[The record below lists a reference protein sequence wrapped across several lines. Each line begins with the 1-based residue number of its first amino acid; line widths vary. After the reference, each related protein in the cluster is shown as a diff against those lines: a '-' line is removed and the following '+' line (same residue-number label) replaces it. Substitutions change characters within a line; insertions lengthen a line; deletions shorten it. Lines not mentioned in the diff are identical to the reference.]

1 MKVKVMGS
9 NPGYLL
15 KSFLLLMSQS
25 GLFLSISLYFFVNN
39 NQFIGYLLLKYILGK
54 FRILTL
60 WIGRRVRYASKE
72 TLLHIQPYWH
82 KNDSIFL
89 WIWSMTLQLIIVAH
103 EVRKTTRNLTLI
115 WQIVRYVRRAGS
127 TYINHS
133 FILRG
138 VQMLFGLYFWGSA
151 VKICNSYLLVK
162 VS

>member
-1 MKVKVMGS
+1 MKYSWKIQDS
-9 NPGYLL
+9 YLL
-15 KSFLLLMSQS
+15 CELVDGSDMQAER
-25 GLFLSISLYFFVNN
+25 LYCIFNHTDTKT
-39 NQFIGYLLLKYILGK
+39 IIL
-54 FRILTL
+54 
-60 WIGRRVRYASKE
+60 
-72 TLLHIQPYWH
+72 
-82 KNDSIFL
+82 FL

-151 VKICNSYLLVK
+151 VKICHSYLLVSK
-162 VS
+162 YRVFHIEMFFFEFTLTGEICKSDLIWK